1 MIYPVNISN
10 QKLSPLHLPN
20 IFPFLL
26 DWYFMYLYTIYK
38 KFLILIKVKKYSIST
53 SFTHFLTKN
62 PVGTRVCWGNQRTKN
77 TCCHACRNASFSEKI
92 TKFAIAIAVLT
103 LWDSVKKVHYMVVA
117 ITTYCV
123 VEIQTDWINYNF
135 YFPLAQKIPTIPGE
149 NPYLILWKK
158 RENFQLPIVAL
169 LKKGPLLALLFSC

>member
-1 MIYPVNISN
+1 
-10 QKLSPLHLPN
+10 
-20 IFPFLL
+20 
-26 DWYFMYLYTIYK
+26 
-38 KFLILIKVKKYSIST
+38 
-53 SFTHFLTKN
+53 
-62 PVGTRVCWGNQRTKN
+62 
-77 TCCHACRNASFSEKI
+77 
-92 TKFAIAIAVLT
+92 
-103 LWDSVKKVHYMVVA
+103 MVVA